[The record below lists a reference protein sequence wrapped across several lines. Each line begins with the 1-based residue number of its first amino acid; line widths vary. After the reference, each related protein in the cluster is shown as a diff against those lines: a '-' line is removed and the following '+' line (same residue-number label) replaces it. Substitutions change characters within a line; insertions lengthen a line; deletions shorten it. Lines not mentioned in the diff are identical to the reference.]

1 MAWSLAK
8 VIGMNLRRARA
19 RAGLTQEKLGKLS
32 RVDAATL
39 SRYEN
44 GRFAPRFSTL
54 ARLAS
59 TLKMLPEEL
68 AGTKPGAPAP
78 ALRPDQQALLKDY
91 EALSPGY
98 RRTARRL
105 LRDLGRVR
113 T

>member
-1 MAWSLAK
+1 MRPRS
-8 VIGMNLRRARA
+8 RATRM
-19 RAGLTQEKLGKLS
+19 GGS
-32 RVDAATL
+32 RHI
-39 SRYEN
+39 S
-44 GRFAPRFSTL
+44 PRWR
-54 ARLAS
+54 RLAS

-98 RRTARRL
+98 RRAARRL